1 MRGRFNALGFARI
14 ASLLKQ
20 SLQPIRSLRGP
31 LTPTLFPK
39 GGEGVKIGLAL
50 ALAFSLSAC
59 GVKSDLVRPDGK
71 PTPKDQHD
79 PSRPPNPI
87 GQ

>member
-1 MRGRFNALGFARI
+1 MRFLLTALI
-14 ASLLKQ
+14 AISL
-20 SLQPIRSLRGP
+20 
-31 LTPTLFPK
+31 T
-39 GGEGVKIGLAL
+39 
-50 ALAFSLSAC
+50 AC

-71 PTPKDQHD
+71 TTTKDQHD

>member
-1 MRGRFNALGFARI
+1 MVILTAMAFAL
-14 ASLLKQ
+14 SL
-20 SLQPIRSLRGP
+20 
-31 LTPTLFPK
+31 T
-39 GGEGVKIGLAL
+39 
-50 ALAFSLSAC
+50 AC

-71 PTPKDQHD
+71 PTTKDQRD